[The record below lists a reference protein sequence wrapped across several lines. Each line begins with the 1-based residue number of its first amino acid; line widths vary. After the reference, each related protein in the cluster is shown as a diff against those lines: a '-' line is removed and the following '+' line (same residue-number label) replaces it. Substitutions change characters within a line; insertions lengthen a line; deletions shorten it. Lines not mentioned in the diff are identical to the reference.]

1 MKTSLQLRMQHQPD
15 SLTLL
20 LYNLNEDQIRS
31 RPIPYKW
38 SIYENIV
45 HLARYHEVFKDRIRQ
60 IIEATETPMF
70 QRYKA
75 EDDKGF
81 YDWQRKSF
89 IELMNDFS
97 EDRRSLNNYL
107 GSLSKEE
114 LQKTGRHPLYGLMNV
129 EGWTE
134 LFLLHEAHH
143 FFTIVKLAPQANP
156 ERVLGLYSNQ
166 NYSSFNFI

>member
-20 LYNLNEDQIRS
+20 LYGLTEEQIRS
-31 RPIPYKW
+31 RPIPDKW

-45 HLARYHEVFKDRIRQ
+45 HLARYHEVFKDRMLQ
-60 IIEATETPMF
+60 IVQSTNTPMF

-81 YDWQRKSF
+81 YDWQQKCF
-89 IELMNDFS
+89 IELMNDFR
-97 EDRRSLNNYL
+97 EDRNNLNNYL
-107 GSLSKEE
+107 ASLSKDD
-114 LQKTGRHPLYGLMNV
+114 LQKTGSHPVYGLINV

-143 FFTIVKLAPQANP
+143 FFTIVKLAPQVNSA
-156 ERVLGLYSNQ
+156 RVFGLY
-166 NYSSFNFI
+166 